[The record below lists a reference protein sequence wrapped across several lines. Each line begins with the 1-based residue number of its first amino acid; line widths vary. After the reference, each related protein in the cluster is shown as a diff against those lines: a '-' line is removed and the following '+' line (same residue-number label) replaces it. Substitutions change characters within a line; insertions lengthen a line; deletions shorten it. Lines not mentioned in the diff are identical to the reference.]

1 MRPAAIRAPT
11 RLTLTRLQMLRV
23 LRGVKRTLKLT
34 WSTLRLT
41 PSIQPKQSASP
52 KASEYPIP
60 WPAAWTLNNRMTSSV
75 EVAWFLAN
83 HWRNPAGE
91 AKRRGGATR
100 GIGDGDGGRGSIG
113 RPLPRSQRG

>member
-1 MRPAAIRAPT
+1 
-11 RLTLTRLQMLRV
+11 
-23 LRGVKRTLKLT
+23 
-34 WSTLRLT
+34 
-41 PSIQPKQSASP
+41 
-52 KASEYPIP
+52 
-60 WPAAWTLNNRMTSSV
+60 LNNRMTSSV